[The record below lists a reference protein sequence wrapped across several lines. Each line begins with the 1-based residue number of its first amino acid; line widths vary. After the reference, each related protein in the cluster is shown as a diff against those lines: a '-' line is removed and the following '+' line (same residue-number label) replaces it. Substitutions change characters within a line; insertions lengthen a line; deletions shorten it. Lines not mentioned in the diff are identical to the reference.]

1 MDSHRAEGKK
11 KNWPTEER
19 ISDGEKGSH
28 FFFFIF
34 HTRFIGRSDWSKG
47 NICRGRIGVKLGR
60 GNRYYTSVG
69 KSWKSIEG
77 EERDGKWSNAA
88 TAVVHARKC
97 RIDPEN
103 VRVPSLLQ
111 SIYIPDPFAND
122 FLSRKTGW
130 TREDKERKKLDI
142 YKWNVGNWTSWRR
155 TSKFIKLIFLKF
167 SAIRNQKSTLENS
180 PFSSLLLILTRVSKF
195 WRVKTNFNF
204 ENNSKFPT
212 LQIFVT
218 VLAFKTEKTKIK
230 HRGSGDLKILKLRGL
245 IWTVLHESRARN
257 YSFE

>member
-1 MDSHRAEGKK
+1 M
-11 KNWPTEER
+11 
-19 ISDGEKGSH
+19 
-28 FFFFIF
+28 
-34 HTRFIGRSDWSKG
+34 
-47 NICRGRIGVKLGR
+47 
-60 GNRYYTSVG
+60 
-69 KSWKSIEG
+69 
-77 EERDGKWSNAA
+77 
-88 TAVVHARKC
+88 
-97 RIDPEN
+97 
-103 VRVPSLLQ
+103 
-111 SIYIPDPFAND
+111 
-122 FLSRKTGW
+122 
-130 TREDKERKKLDI
+130 
-142 YKWNVGNWTSWRR
+142 
-155 TSKFIKLIFLKF
+155 
-167 SAIRNQKSTLENS
+167 LENS